1 MRPLLAT
8 ALLLASTAA
17 IGAGFVGLLKGS
29 PVELFDDA
37 DLHLF
42 LDAARKTLDEGSENQ
57 SFAWQNPQTGHR
69 GQFTVLSRF
78 ESKGRACKRVRVH
91 NEAAGRKS
99 NMSHNVCVVQ
109 GAWRLVG
116 DIKPGEKK

>member
-1 MRPLLAT
+1 MRALLAA
-8 ALLLASTAA
+8 ALVLTSTGAC
-17 IGAGFVGLLKGS
+17 GAGFIGLLKGS
-29 PVELFDDA
+29 PAEIFDDT

-42 LDAARKTLDEGSENQ
+42 LNAARKTLDEGTENQ

-69 GQFTVLSRF
+69 GEFTVLSRF

-91 NEAAGRKS
+91 NEAGGRKS

-116 DIKPGEKK
+116 DIKKGEKK

>member
-1 MRPLLAT
+1 MRALLAA
-8 ALLLASTAA
+8 ALVLASTGAC
-17 IGAGFVGLLKGS
+17 GAGFIGLLKGS
-29 PVELFDDA
+29 PAEIFDDT

-42 LDAARKTLDEGSENQ
+42 LNAARKTLDEGTENQ

-69 GQFTVLSRF
+69 GEFTVLSRF

-91 NEAAGRKS
+91 NEAGGRKS

-116 DIKPGEKK
+116 DIKKGEKK

>member
-1 MRPLLAT
+1 MRALLAA
-8 ALLLASTAA
+8 ALLLASTATC
-17 IGAGFVGLLKGS
+17 GAGFIGLLKGS
-29 PVELFDDA
+29 PAEIFDDA

-42 LDAARKTLDEGSENQ
+42 LNAARKTLDEGTENQ

-69 GQFTVLSRF
+69 GEFTVLSRF

-91 NEAAGRKS
+91 NEAGGRKS

-116 DIKPGEKK
+116 DIKKGEKK

>member
-1 MRPLLAT
+1 MRALLAV
-8 ALLLASTAA
+8 ALLLASTGAF
-17 IGAGFVGLLKGS
+17 GAGFIGLLKGG

-42 LDAARKTLDEGSENQ
+42 LDAARKTLDEGTENQ
-57 SFAWQNPQTGHR
+57 SFAWQNPKSGHR
-69 GQFTVLSRF
+69 GEFTVLKRF

-91 NEAAGRKS
+91 NEAGGRKS

-116 DIKPGEKK
+116 DIPQGEKK